1 MIRKV
6 LILAAIFYFAFAMC
20 ELNAQ
25 ETINTA
31 GAEITGNGGSVNYS
45 IGQVVNLTY
54 TGSNGSVSS
63 GVQQPYEISVIN
75 ELDNPFQI
83 TLKCNIYPN
92 PTSNLVIL
100 NIENID
106 SKNMSYMLF
115 DREGKFIK
123 QQKIFSNET
132 SVDMSNLI
140 SSIYFL
146 KVSDGLQGI
155 KTFKI
160 IKK

>member
-6 LILAAIFYFAFAMC
+6 IILAAIFYFDFAIC

-25 ETINTA
+25 EIIHA
-31 GAEITGNGGSVNYS
+31 SGGEASGNGGSVSYS
-45 IGQVVNLTY
+45 IGQIINSTY

-63 GVQQPYEISVIN
+63 GVQQPYEISVLN
-75 ELDNPFQI
+75 ELNNPFLI

-92 PTSNLVIL
+92 PTSDFIIL
-100 NIENID
+100 STENID
-106 SKNMSYMLF
+106 NKKISYMLF
-115 DREGKFIK
+115 DSEGRLLI
-123 QQKIFSNET
+123 QQELIANET
-132 SVDMSNLI
+132 SIDMSNLT
-140 SSIYFL
+140 SSVYFL
-146 KVSDGLQGI
+146 KVSDGLQRI